1 VNEEHDGPLAK
12 RIERENGKHVDDVG
26 RELYGRIWIEVDWEV
41 GEVKIDRKAK
51 ASGAG
56 YWQSTSVGV
65 YGYGGDVHLGGNG
78 SEDAKVNWRVA

>member
-12 RIERENGKHVDDVG
+12 RIERENGKHVDDDD
-26 RELYGRIWIEVDWEV
+26 RELYGMTWIEVDWEV

-56 YWQSTSVGV
+56 YWVSTDVDV
-65 YGYGGDVHLGGNG
+65 YGYDVDVHLDENWN
-78 SEDAKVNWRVA
+78 ENEKVNWRVA